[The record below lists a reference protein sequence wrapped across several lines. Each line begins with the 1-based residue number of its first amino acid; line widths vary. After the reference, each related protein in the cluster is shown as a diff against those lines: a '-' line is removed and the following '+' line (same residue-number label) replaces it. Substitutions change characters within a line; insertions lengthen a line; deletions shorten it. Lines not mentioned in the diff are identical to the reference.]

1 VRLTY
6 RRRVARRSLL
16 TLAVALVP
24 LFGALVGMASPAA
37 AAEQVKVQEQRID
50 GAGVSLDTSLYLP
63 ATIPAPAVLVAH
75 GFGGTKASVD
85 ADARDLAARG
95 YVVLTWSARGFGA
108 SGGQI
113 ALDAPDAEVADAR
126 KLVDWLAQRPEV
138 QQDGPGD
145 PRVGVTGGSYGG
157 ALSLLLAG
165 YDKRIDAIAPVI
177 TWNDLAQALFPNAA
191 AASPPPADTPAHGA
205 FAPDGVFKRGWAGV
219 FFSSGRAGQ
228 PVPGVPLTC
237 GRFTAAVC
245 AAYTEAATTGRI
257 SAATAALLERSS
269 PASVTDRITAPT
281 LLVQGEQDTLFGLDQ
296 SDANAR
302 QIAAH
307 GTAVAVTWYAGGH
320 DGGAPDQAVRDQIGA
335 WFDHY
340 LAGAGP
346 TPAPVFAYAVQSGV
360 RAGSN
365 TPTGRTVVA
374 PAYPGLA
381 AGAPTTT
388 QDLALT
394 GDAQTVVTPAG
405 GSPAAITSLPGLGAA
420 LGAVAGRLTAIS
432 GGLPGQA
439 AQFRTTPLA
448 APTTVTGAP
457 RVQLQ
462 VARIP
467 GQPAPAEAVLFAG
480 TSEVAPDGT
489 RSLLGSAVAPLRVAV
504 PADGSP
510 VSVTVTLPGVV
521 APVEAGHSLVVTIA
535 TTDQG
540 YAGGTDPA
548 VWSIAVSGGVSVPLV
563 PGESQTANTV
573 PLVPAIGIG
582 VILFGALAAGLVA
595 RLRRR
600 PAAGTPD
607 PTAPPLQ
614 VTDIAKTYKG
624 GFSAVKGVSFTV
636 EQGMVLG
643 LLGPNGAGKTTV
655 LRMLMGLIRPTAG
668 TITAFGEEIR
678 PGAPVLARIGAFVEG
693 PGFLPHLSGAENL
706 SLYWSATGRPTE
718 ESHVAEALEIAGLG
732 ASIDRR
738 VGTYSQGMR
747 QRLAIAQAML
757 GLPDLLVLDE
767 PTNGLDPPQIHAM
780 REVLRH
786 YAAGGRTVLVSS
798 HLLAEVEQ
806 TCSHVVVMHH
816 GKVVA
821 AGTVEAIIAGGGA
834 ATFTVDAP
842 ERAASVLGELTGV
855 HAVRVE
861 GGSVHAD
868 LNGTPRADAVRAL
881 VTAGLDVTAAGP
893 RRHLEDAFLQLVGE
907 DLEP

>member
-1 VRLTY
+1 MVP
-6 RRRVARRSLL
+6 RSLL
-16 TLAVALVP
+16 ACAVAVL
-24 LFGALVGMASPAA
+24 ALLATATPAA
-37 AAEQVKVQEQRID
+37 AADPVRVEEQRLA

-63 ATIPAPAVLVAH
+63 AVTPAPAVLVAH

-95 YVVLTWSARGFGA
+95 FVVLTWTARGFGA

-126 KLVDWLAQRPEV
+126 KLVDWLAGRPEV

-165 YDKRIDAIAPVI
+165 YDRRIDAIAPVI
-177 TWNDLAQALFPNAA
+177 TWNDLAQAFFPNAA
-191 AASPPPADTPAHGA
+191 AAAAPPADTPAHGA

-219 FFSSGRAGQ
+219 FFASGRTAQ
-228 PVPGVPLTC
+228 PPPGTVLTC
-237 GRFTAAVC
+237 GRFIPVVC

-257 SAATAALLERSS
+257 SPATAALLARSS

-281 LLVQGEQDTLFGLDQ
+281 LLIQGELDTLFGLDQ
-296 SDANAR
+296 ADANAR

-307 GTAVAVTWYAGGH
+307 GTPVKVSWYAGGH

-335 WFDHY
+335 WFDHW
-340 LAGAGP
+340 LAGRDVAGP
-346 TPAPVFAYAVQSGV
+346 APDLTFSYAVQSGV
-360 RAGSN
+360 RAGPN
-365 TPTGRTVVA
+365 TPTGHTVIA
-374 PAYPGLA
+374 PDYPGLT
-381 AGAPTTT
+381 GAPTPR
-388 QDLALT
+388 QDLPLS
-394 GDAQTVVTPAG
+394 GGPQVVLTPAG
-405 GSPAAITSLPGLGAA
+405 ASPAAITSLPGLGGA

-432 GGLPGQA
+432 GAIPGQL
-439 AQFRTTPLA
+439 AQFRSAPLT
-448 APTTVTGAP
+448 APLTVAGAP
-457 RVQLQ
+457 RVRLS
-462 VARIP
+462 VSRVP
-467 GQPAPAEAVLFAG
+467 GQPAPAEAVLFVG
-480 TSEVAPDGT
+480 TSEVAGDGT
-489 RSLLGSAVAPLRVAV
+489 RTLLGSSVAPLRVAV

-510 VSVTVTLPGVV
+510 ATVTVTLPGVV
-521 APVEAGHSLVVTIA
+521 APVEAGHALVVTVA

-548 VWSIAVSGGVSVPLV
+548 VWRVGVSGGLSVPLV
-563 PGESQTANTV
+563 AGEARTANTV

-582 VILFGALAAGLVA
+582 VILLGALVAGLVA

-600 PAAGTPD
+600 PTAGPPD
-607 PTAPPLQ
+607 PEAPPLCI
-614 VTDIAKTYKG
+614 TDLAKTYKG

-636 EQGMVLG
+636 ERGMMLG

-668 TITAFGEEIR
+668 TITAFGEEVR
-678 PGAPVLARIGAFVEG
+678 PGAAVLARIGAFVEG
-693 PGFLPHLSGAENL
+693 PGFLPHLSGQENL
-706 SLYWSATGRPTE
+706 ALYWSATGRPTE

-738 VGTYSQGMR
+738 VGTYSHGMR

-757 GLPDLLVLDE
+757 GRPDLLVLDE

-780 REVLRH
+780 RDVLRA
-786 YAAGGRTVLVSS
+786 YAADGRAVLVSS

-821 AGTVEAIIAGGGA
+821 AGTVEQIIAGGGA
-834 ATFTVDAP
+834 ATFGVDAP
-842 ERAASVLGELTGV
+842 HRAAVVLGELVGV
-855 HAVRVE
+855 QAVRVD
-861 GGSVHAD
+861 GDAVHAE
-868 LNGTPRADAVRAL
+868 LNGTPRAEAVRAL
-881 VTAGLDVTAAGP
+881 VAAGVDVTSAGP
-893 RRHLEDAFLQLVGE
+893 RRRLEDAFLQLVGE